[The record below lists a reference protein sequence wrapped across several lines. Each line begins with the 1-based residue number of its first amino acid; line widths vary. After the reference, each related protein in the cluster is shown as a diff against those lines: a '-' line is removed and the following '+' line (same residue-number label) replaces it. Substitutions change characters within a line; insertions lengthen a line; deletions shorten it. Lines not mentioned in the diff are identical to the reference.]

1 MDALAEK
8 LDAKLRQWEPMTAE
22 DVRRRVAEI
31 METADQGV
39 LDVARSRVVEQEVM
53 DLLDEPPTR

>member
-8 LDAKLRQWEPMTAE
+8 LDAKLRQWEPVMAE

-31 METADQGV
+31 IKMADQGV
-39 LDVARSRVVEQEVM
+39 LDVSRSRIVEQEVM